1 MFYSPLRGESDS
13 RSEYGGGESVVL
25 STASTTNPGP
35 GLSRVP
41 TRWGAL
47 PLLLLVT
54 AVVAAADPV
63 APDPAVPH
71 PAAPEDRQYQY
82 WLELEAADQ
91 TYADR
96 SLEIGRHQAFL
107 EFLGQDSVVF
117 RDGPVDALELYS
129 SESFSG
135 AEISWEAH
143 YIDVSRAGD
152 LGLSAGP
159 LVVINPDEDSGQNLF
174 GHLISIW
181 RKQGIR
187 WELMADLGVFIPGF
201 LSMDVQP
208 DFNDTLPVLA
218 EAAPLDVAM
227 ADPNP
232 METLVEADLTFGR
245 SINFRGGRRA
255 LLRWGTENSR
265 VYLPGMAPAVGA
277 GDASTVYGSFL
288 DTQLE
293 AEATLPITL
302 NHVGGYLA
310 ASQELGYTYG
320 TMHEAGASEASGFRA
335 NYLRLWRL
343 IESGEWRIAVEV
355 LSPY

>member
-1 MFYSPLRGESDS
+1 MLMIAA
-13 RSEYGGGESVVL
+13 
-25 STASTTNPGP
+25 ASAFAAEDY
-35 GLSRVP
+35 GLSEQHRF
-41 TRWGAL
+41 
-47 PLLLLVT
+47 
-54 AVVAAADPV
+54 
-63 APDPAVPH
+63 
-71 PAAPEDRQYQY
+71 

-96 SLEIGRHQAFL
+96 ALEIGRHQAFL
-107 EFLGQDSVVF
+107 EFLGQGSVVF
-117 RDGPVDALELYS
+117 RDGPVNALELYS

-159 LVVINPDEDSGQNLF
+159 LVIINPGVEPDQDFF

-187 WELMADLGVFIPGF
+187 WELMADLAVLIPGH
-201 LSMDVQP
+201 LSMDVYP
-208 DFNDTLPVLA
+208 DFEDTRPVL
-218 EAAPLDVAM
+218 EETAPHQVALS
-227 ADPNP
+227 DPNP
-232 METLVEADLTFGR
+232 METLVESDLTFGR

-255 LLRWGTENSR
+255 LLRWGMENSR

-277 GDASTVYGSFL
+277 EDASSVYGAFL
-288 DTQLE
+288 DAQLQ
-293 AEATLPITL
+293 ATVPIIL
-302 NHVGGYLA
+302 NHVGGFLA

-320 TMHEAGASEASGFRA
+320 TMQEEGASEETGFRA

-343 IESGEWRIAVEV
+343 TAAGQWRIAVEV

>member
-1 MFYSPLRGESDS
+1 MLLFAAAFGFAAEDY
-13 RSEYGGGESVVL
+13 
-25 STASTTNPGP
+25 GP
-35 GLSRVP
+35 G
-41 TRWGAL
+41 
-47 PLLLLVT
+47 
-54 AVVAAADPV
+54 
-63 APDPAVPH
+63 
-71 PAAPEDRQYQY
+71 EQYQY

-107 EFLGQDSVVF
+107 EFLGQGSVVF
-117 RDGPVDALELYS
+117 RDGPVNALELYS

-135 AEISWEAH
+135 NEISWEAH

-159 LVVINPDEDSGQNLF
+159 LVIINPGDDPDQDLY

-187 WELMADLGVFIPGF
+187 WELMADLAVLIPGY

-208 DFNDTLPVLA
+208 NFEDTRPVL
-218 EAAPLDVAM
+218 EETAAPFVALS
-227 ADPNP
+227 DPDA
-232 METLVEADLTFGR
+232 METLIEADLTFGR

-255 LLRWGTENSR
+255 LLRWGMENSR

-277 GDASTVYGSFL
+277 EDASTVYGAFL

-293 AEATLPITL
+293 ATIPIAL
-302 NHVGGYLA
+302 NHVGGFLA
-310 ASQELGYTYG
+310 ASQ
-320 TMHEAGASEASGFRA
+320 
-335 NYLRLWRL
+335 
-343 IESGEWRIAVEV
+343 
-355 LSPY
+355 

>member
-1 MFYSPLRGESDS
+1 MKRN
-13 RSEYGGGESVVL
+13 RK
-25 STASTTNPGP
+25 
-35 GLSRVP
+35 
-41 TRWGAL
+41 RWAAL
-47 PLLLLVT
+47 PLLLF
-54 AVVAAADPV
+54 AQAAAL
-63 APDPAVPH
+63 
-71 PAAPEDRQYQY
+71 AAQPQWLEDRQYES

-91 TYADR
+91 SYADR
-96 SLEIGRHQAFL
+96 ALEIGRHQAFL
-107 EFLGQDSVVF
+107 EFLGQGSVVF
-117 RDGPVDALELYS
+117 REGPVDALELYS
-129 SESFSG
+129 SEAFRG
-135 AEISWEAH
+135 AELSWEAH

-159 LVVINPDEDSGQNLF
+159 VVIINPGEDSGRDFF

-218 EAAPLDVAM
+218 ETAPVHVAM
-227 ADPNP
+227 ADPEP
-232 METLVEADLTFGR
+232 MATLVESDHTFGR

-255 LLRWGTENSR
+255 LLRWGMENSR

-277 GDASTVYGSFL
+277 EDASTVYGAFL
-288 DTQLE
+288 DTRL
-293 AEATLPITL
+293 EATLPVNL

-320 TMHEAGASEASGFRA
+320 TMSESGADGESGFRA

-343 IESGEWRIAVEV
+343 IGTGEWRIAVEV

>member
-1 MFYSPLRGESDS
+1 MYSARLKWP
-13 RSEYGGGESVVL
+13 
-25 STASTTNPGP
+25 
-35 GLSRVP
+35 
-41 TRWGAL
+41 AL
-47 PLLLLVT
+47 PILML
-54 AVVAAADPV
+54 AATCGL
-63 APDPAVPH
+63 
-71 PAAPEDRQYQY
+71 AAEERPQGEHYQY

-91 TYADR
+91 SYADR

-159 LVVINPDEDSGQNLF
+159 LVIINPSEDLDQDLF

-181 RKQGIR
+181 RKRGIR
-187 WELMADLGVFIPGF
+187 WELMADLAVLIPGY
-201 LSMDVQP
+201 LSMDVLP
-208 DFNDTLPVLA
+208 NFDDTRPVLD
-218 EAAPLDVAM
+218 EVAPSAVAM
-227 ADPNP
+227 ADSRP
-232 METLVEADLTFGR
+232 METLVEADFTFGQ

-255 LLRWGTENSR
+255 LLRYGMENSR

-277 GDASTVYGSFL
+277 EDASTVYGAFL

-293 AEATLPITL
+293 ATVPITL

-320 TMHEAGASEASGFRA
+320 TMQEGGATAVAGFRA

-343 IESGEWRIAVEV
+343 TTANEWRIAVEV

>member
-1 MFYSPLRGESDS
+1 MNSDRLRWP
-13 RSEYGGGESVVL
+13 VL
-25 STASTTNPGP
+25 PTLLFAAAFGFAAEDYGP
-35 GLSRVP
+35 G
-41 TRWGAL
+41 
-47 PLLLLVT
+47 
-54 AVVAAADPV
+54 
-63 APDPAVPH
+63 
-71 PAAPEDRQYQY
+71 EQYQY

-107 EFLGQDSVVF
+107 EFLGQGSVVF
-117 RDGPVDALELYS
+117 RDGPVNALELYS

-159 LVVINPDEDSGQNLF
+159 LVIINPSDDPDQDLY

-187 WELMADLGVFIPGF
+187 WELMADLGVLIPGY

-208 DFNDTLPVLA
+208 NFEDTRPVL
-218 EAAPLDVAM
+218 EETAPPFLALS
-227 ADPNP
+227 DPNP

-255 LLRWGTENSR
+255 LLRWGMESSR

-277 GDASTVYGSFL
+277 EDASTVYGAFL

-293 AEATLPITL
+293 ATIPIAL
-302 NHVGGYLA
+302 NHVGGFLA
-310 ASQELGYTYG
+310 ASQELGYSYG
-320 TMHEAGASEASGFRA
+320 TMQEEGATEEAGFRA
-335 NYLRLWRL
+335 NYLRFWRL
-343 IESGEWRIAVEV
+343 NTTGEWRIAVEV

>member
-1 MFYSPLRGESDS
+1 MPMLLSAGFGFAAEDYQPGE
-13 RSEYGGGESVVL
+13 L
-25 STASTTNPGP
+25 
-35 GLSRVP
+35 
-41 TRWGAL
+41 
-47 PLLLLVT
+47 
-54 AVVAAADPV
+54 
-63 APDPAVPH
+63 
-71 PAAPEDRQYQY
+71 YQY
-82 WLELEAADQ
+82 WLELESADQ

-107 EFLGQDSVVF
+107 EFLGQGSVVF

-135 AEISWEAH
+135 NEISWEAH

-159 LVVINPDEDSGQNLF
+159 LVIINPSDDPDQDLY

-187 WELMADLGVFIPGF
+187 WELMADLAVLIPGY

-208 DFNDTLPVLA
+208 NFDDTRPVLEETA
-218 EAAPLDVAM
+218 PPYAAM
-227 ADPNP
+227 TDPNP

-255 LLRWGTENSR
+255 LLRYGMENSR

-277 GDASTVYGSFL
+277 EDASTVYGAFL

-293 AEATLPITL
+293 ATVPITL

-320 TMHEAGASEASGFRA
+320 TMHEEGATDESGFRA

-343 IESGEWRIAVEV
+343 STADEWRIAVEV
-355 LSPY
+355 LSPF

>member
-1 MFYSPLRGESDS
+1 MLLFAAAFGFAAEDY
-13 RSEYGGGESVVL
+13 
-25 STASTTNPGP
+25 GP
-35 GLSRVP
+35 G
-41 TRWGAL
+41 
-47 PLLLLVT
+47 
-54 AVVAAADPV
+54 
-63 APDPAVPH
+63 
-71 PAAPEDRQYQY
+71 EQYQY

-107 EFLGQDSVVF
+107 EFLGQGSVVF
-117 RDGPVDALELYS
+117 RDGPVNALELYS

-159 LVVINPDEDSGQNLF
+159 LVIINPSDDPDQDLY

-181 RKQGIR
+181 RKQGMR
-187 WELMADLGVFIPGF
+187 WELMADLAVLIPGY

-208 DFNDTLPVLA
+208 NFEDTRPVLQETA
-218 EAAPLDVAM
+218 SPLVALS
-227 ADPNP
+227 DPNP
-232 METLVEADLTFGR
+232 METLVEADLTFGQ

-255 LLRWGTENSR
+255 LLRWGMENSR

-277 GDASTVYGSFL
+277 EDASTVYGAFL

-293 AEATLPITL
+293 ATIPIAL
-302 NHVGGYLA
+302 NHVGGFLA
-310 ASQELGYTYG
+310 ASQELGYSYG
-320 TMHEAGASEASGFRA
+320 TMQEEGATEEAGFRA
-335 NYLRLWRL
+335 NYLRFWRL
-343 IESGEWRIAVEV
+343 NAAGEWRIAVEV

>member
-1 MFYSPLRGESDS
+1 MLLFAA
-13 RSEYGGGESVVL
+13 
-25 STASTTNPGP
+25 ASGFAAEDYGP
-35 GLSRVP
+35 G
-41 TRWGAL
+41 
-47 PLLLLVT
+47 
-54 AVVAAADPV
+54 
-63 APDPAVPH
+63 
-71 PAAPEDRQYQY
+71 EQYQY

-107 EFLGQDSVVF
+107 EFLGQGSVVF
-117 RDGPVDALELYS
+117 RDGPVNALELYS

-135 AEISWEAH
+135 NEISWEAH

-159 LVVINPDEDSGQNLF
+159 LVIINPSDDPDQDLY

-187 WELMADLGVFIPGF
+187 WELMADLAVLIPGY

-208 DFNDTLPVLA
+208 NFEDTRPVLQ
-218 EAAPLDVAM
+218 ETAPPLVALS
-227 ADPNP
+227 DPDP

-255 LLRWGTENSR
+255 LLRWGMENSR

-277 GDASTVYGSFL
+277 EDASTVYGAFL

-293 AEATLPITL
+293 ATIPIAL
-302 NHVGGYLA
+302 NHVGGFLA
-310 ASQELGYTYG
+310 ASQELGYSYG
-320 TMHEAGASEASGFRA
+320 TMHEEGATEEAGFRA
-335 NYLRLWRL
+335 NYLRFWRL
-343 IESGEWRIAVEV
+343 NGAGEWRIAVEV

>member
-1 MFYSPLRGESDS
+1 MNNDRLRWP
-13 RSEYGGGESVVL
+13 VL
-25 STASTTNPGP
+25 PTLLFAAAFCFAAEDYGP
-35 GLSRVP
+35 G
-41 TRWGAL
+41 
-47 PLLLLVT
+47 
-54 AVVAAADPV
+54 
-63 APDPAVPH
+63 
-71 PAAPEDRQYQY
+71 EQYQY

-107 EFLGQDSVVF
+107 EFLGQGSVVF
-117 RDGPVDALELYS
+117 RDGPVNALELYS

-159 LVVINPDEDSGQNLF
+159 LVIINPSDDPDQDLY

-181 RKQGIR
+181 RKRGIR
-187 WELMADLGVFIPGF
+187 WELMADLGVLIPGY

-208 DFNDTLPVLA
+208 NFEDTRPVL
-218 EAAPLDVAM
+218 EETAPPFLALS
-227 ADPNP
+227 DPNP

-255 LLRWGTENSR
+255 LLRWGMENSR

-277 GDASTVYGSFL
+277 EDASTVYGAFL

-293 AEATLPITL
+293 ATIPIAL
-302 NHVGGYLA
+302 NRVGGFLA
-310 ASQELGYTYG
+310 ASQELGYSYG
-320 TMHEAGASEASGFRA
+320 TMQEEGATEESGFRA
-335 NYLRLWRL
+335 NYLRFWRL
-343 IESGEWRIAVEV
+343 NAAGEWRIAVEV

>member
-1 MFYSPLRGESDS
+1 MPSIPLKWRFSK
-13 RSEYGGGESVVL
+13 VL
-25 STASTTNPGP
+25 PWA
-35 GLSRVP
+35 LS
-41 TRWGAL
+41 
-47 PLLLLVT
+47 LLLC
-54 AVVAAADPV
+54 
-63 APDPAVPH
+63 APALFAQEEQAQEAVPLEE
-71 PAAPEDRQYQY
+71 PAPGEEDQGLRRQHQY

-91 TYADR
+91 SYADR

-107 EFLGQDSVVF
+107 EFLGQGSVVF

-129 SESFSG
+129 SESFRG

-159 LVVINPDEDSGQNLF
+159 LVIIDPAEGSDEDLF

-181 RKQGIR
+181 RKRGVR
-187 WELMADLGVFIPGF
+187 WELMADLAVLIPGY

-208 DFNDTLPVLA
+208 NFDDTQPVLA
-218 EAAPLDVAM
+218 ETAAPDRALLE
-227 ADPNP
+227 PNP
-232 METLVEADLTFGR
+232 MDALVEADLIFGR

-255 LLRWGTENSR
+255 LLRWGMENSR

-277 GDASTVYGSFL
+277 EDASTVYGTFL

-293 AEATLPITL
+293 ATVPITL
-302 NHVGGYLA
+302 DHVGGYLA
-310 ASQELGYTYG
+310 ASRELGYTYG
-320 TMHEAGASEASGFRA
+320 TMREDGARERDGFRA

-343 IESGEWRIAVEV
+343 AAAGEWRIAVEV

>member
-1 MFYSPLRGESDS
+1 MLLSAGFGFAAEDYQPGE
-13 RSEYGGGESVVL
+13 L
-25 STASTTNPGP
+25 
-35 GLSRVP
+35 
-41 TRWGAL
+41 
-47 PLLLLVT
+47 
-54 AVVAAADPV
+54 
-63 APDPAVPH
+63 
-71 PAAPEDRQYQY
+71 YQY
-82 WLELEAADQ
+82 WLELESADQ

-107 EFLGQDSVVF
+107 EFLGQGSVVF

-135 AEISWEAH
+135 NEISWEAH

-159 LVVINPDEDSGQNLF
+159 LVIINPSDDPDQDLY

-187 WELMADLGVFIPGF
+187 WELMADLAVLIPGY

-208 DFNDTLPVLA
+208 NFDDTRPVLEETA
-218 EAAPLDVAM
+218 PPYAAM
-227 ADPNP
+227 TDPNP
-232 METLVEADLTFGR
+232 MESLVEADLTFGR

-255 LLRWGTENSR
+255 LLRYGMENSR

-277 GDASTVYGSFL
+277 EDASTVYGAFL

-293 AEATLPITL
+293 ATVPITL

-320 TMHEAGASEASGFRA
+320 TMHEEGATDESGFRA

-343 IESGEWRIAVEV
+343 STADEWRIAVEV
-355 LSPY
+355 LSPF

>member
-1 MFYSPLRGESDS
+1 MNRNRLRWPVFPTLLFAAAFGFAAED
-13 RSEYGGGESVVL
+13 Y
-25 STASTTNPGP
+25 GP
-35 GLSRVP
+35 G
-41 TRWGAL
+41 
-47 PLLLLVT
+47 
-54 AVVAAADPV
+54 
-63 APDPAVPH
+63 
-71 PAAPEDRQYQY
+71 EQYQY

-107 EFLGQDSVVF
+107 EFLGQGSVVF
-117 RDGPVDALELYS
+117 RDGPVNALELYS

-159 LVVINPDEDSGQNLF
+159 LVIINPSDDPDQDLY

-187 WELMADLGVFIPGF
+187 WELMADLAVLIPGY

-208 DFNDTLPVLA
+208 NFEDTRPVL
-218 EAAPLDVAM
+218 EETAPPYLALS
-227 ADPNP
+227 DPNP

-255 LLRWGTENSR
+255 LLRWGMENSR

-277 GDASTVYGSFL
+277 EDASTVYGAFL

-293 AEATLPITL
+293 ATIPIAL
-302 NHVGGYLA
+302 NHVGGFLA
-310 ASQELGYTYG
+310 ASQELGYSYG
-320 TMHEAGASEASGFRA
+320 TMQEEGATEEAGFRA
-335 NYLRLWRL
+335 NYLRFWRL
-343 IESGEWRIAVEV
+343 NAAGEWSIAVEV

>member
-1 MFYSPLRGESDS
+1 M
-13 RSEYGGGESVVL
+13 
-25 STASTTNPGP
+25 
-35 GLSRVP
+35 
-41 TRWGAL
+41 
-47 PLLLLVT
+47 LL
-54 AVVAAADPV
+54 VAAAFGF
-63 APDPAVPH
+63 
-71 PAAPEDRQYQY
+71 AAEDYGPGEQYQY

-107 EFLGQDSVVF
+107 EFLGQGSVVF
-117 RDGPVDALELYS
+117 RDGPVNALELYS

-135 AEISWEAH
+135 NEISWEAH

-159 LVVINPDEDSGQNLF
+159 LVIINPGDDPDQDLY

-187 WELMADLGVFIPGF
+187 WELMADLAVLIPGY

-208 DFNDTLPVLA
+208 NFEDTRPVL
-218 EAAPLDVAM
+218 EETAPPFVALS
-227 ADPNP
+227 DPDA
-232 METLVEADLTFGR
+232 METLIEADLTFGR

-255 LLRWGTENSR
+255 LLRWGMENSR

-277 GDASTVYGSFL
+277 EDASTVYGAFL

-293 AEATLPITL
+293 ATIPIAL
-302 NHVGGYLA
+302 NHVGGFLA

-320 TMHEAGASEASGFRA
+320 AMQEEGATEEAGFRA
-335 NYLRLWRL
+335 NYLRFWRL
-343 IESGEWRIAVEV
+343 SVAGEWRIAVEV

>member
-1 MFYSPLRGESDS
+1 MNSALLRLPA
-13 RSEYGGGESVVL
+13 L
-25 STASTTNPGP
+25 SMLLATAFSF
-35 GLSRVP
+35 
-41 TRWGAL
+41 
-47 PLLLLVT
+47 
-54 AVVAAADPV
+54 AA
-63 APDPAVPH
+63 
-71 PAAPEDRQYQY
+71 EEGRQGDHYQY
-82 WLELEAADQ
+82 WLELESADQ
-91 TYADR
+91 SYADR

-107 EFLGQDSVVF
+107 EFLGRDSVVF

-159 LVVINPDEDSGQNLF
+159 LVIINPSEETGQDLF

-187 WELMADLGVFIPGF
+187 WELMADLAVLIPGF
-201 LSMDVQP
+201 LSMDVQANF
-208 DFNDTLPVLA
+208 DDTRPVLQ
-218 EAAPLDVAM
+218 ETVPPHLAM

-232 METLVEADLTFGR
+232 MESLVEADLTFGR

-255 LLRWGTENSR
+255 LLRYGMENSR

-277 GDASTVYGSFL
+277 EDASTVYGAFL

-293 AEATLPITL
+293 ATVPITL

-320 TMHEAGASEASGFRA
+320 AMQEGGATDEASFRA

-343 IESGEWRIAVEV
+343 STANEWRIAVEV

>member
-1 MFYSPLRGESDS
+1 ML
-13 RSEYGGGESVVL
+13 L
-25 STASTTNPGP
+25 AAAASGFAAEDYGP
-35 GLSRVP
+35 G
-41 TRWGAL
+41 
-47 PLLLLVT
+47 
-54 AVVAAADPV
+54 
-63 APDPAVPH
+63 
-71 PAAPEDRQYQY
+71 EQYQY

-107 EFLGQDSVVF
+107 EFLGQGSVVF
-117 RDGPVDALELYS
+117 RDGPVNALELYS

-135 AEISWEAH
+135 NEISWEAH

-159 LVVINPDEDSGQNLF
+159 LVIINPSDDPDQDLY

-187 WELMADLGVFIPGF
+187 WELMADLAVLIPGY

-208 DFNDTLPVLA
+208 NFEDTRPVLQ
-218 EAAPLDVAM
+218 ETAPPLVALS
-227 ADPNP
+227 DPDP

-255 LLRWGTENSR
+255 LLRWGMENSR

-277 GDASTVYGSFL
+277 EDASTVYGAFL

-293 AEATLPITL
+293 ATIPIAL
-302 NHVGGYLA
+302 NHVGGFLA
-310 ASQELGYTYG
+310 ASQELGYSYG
-320 TMHEAGASEASGFRA
+320 TMHEEGATEEAGFRA
-335 NYLRLWRL
+335 NYLRFWRL
-343 IESGEWRIAVEV
+343 NGAGEWRIAVEV

>member
-1 MFYSPLRGESDS
+1 MNCDRLRWP
-13 RSEYGGGESVVL
+13 VF
-25 STASTTNPGP
+25 
-35 GLSRVP
+35 
-41 TRWGAL
+41 
-47 PLLLLVT
+47 PLLLF
-54 AVVAAADPV
+54 AAARGF
-63 APDPAVPH
+63 
-71 PAAPEDRQYQY
+71 AAEDYGSGEQYRY

-107 EFLGQDSVVF
+107 EFLGQGSVVF
-117 RDGPVDALELYS
+117 RDGPVNALELYS

-135 AEISWEAH
+135 NEISWEAH

-159 LVVINPDEDSGQNLF
+159 LVIINPSDDPDQDLY

-181 RKQGIR
+181 RKQGVR
-187 WELMADLGVFIPGF
+187 WELMADLAVLIPGY

-208 DFNDTLPVLA
+208 NFEDTRPVLA
-218 EAAPLDVAM
+218 ETAPPYVALSD
-227 ADPNP
+227 ANP
-232 METLVEADLTFGR
+232 MATLGEADLTFGR

-255 LLRWGTENSR
+255 LLRWGMENSR

-277 GDASTVYGSFL
+277 EDASTVYGAFL

-293 AEATLPITL
+293 ATIPIAL
-302 NHVGGYLA
+302 NHMGGFLA
-310 ASQELGYTYG
+310 ASRELGYSYG
-320 TMHEAGASEASGFRA
+320 TMQEYGATEEAGFRA
-335 NYLRLWRL
+335 NYLRFWRL
-343 IESGEWRIAVEV
+343 HATGEWRIAVEV

>member
-1 MFYSPLRGESDS
+1 MPAL
-13 RSEYGGGESVVL
+13 L
-25 STASTTNPGP
+25 S
-35 GLSRVP
+35 
-41 TRWGAL
+41 
-47 PLLLLVT
+47 
-54 AVVAAADPV
+54 AAAV
-63 APDPAVPH
+63 GL
-71 PAAPEDRQYQY
+71 AAEDYRPGEQYRY

-107 EFLGQDSVVF
+107 EFLGQGSVVF

-135 AEISWEAH
+135 NEVSWEAH

-159 LVVINPDEDSGQNLF
+159 LVIINPGDDPDQDLF

-181 RKQGIR
+181 RKRGIR
-187 WELMADLGVFIPGF
+187 WELMADLAVLIPGY

-208 DFNDTLPVLA
+208 NFDDTRPVLA
-218 EAAPLDVAM
+218 ETAPPHVAM

-232 METLVEADLTFGR
+232 MESLVEADLTFGR

-255 LLRWGTENSR
+255 LLRYGMENSR

-277 GDASTVYGSFL
+277 EDASTVYGAFL

-293 AEATLPITL
+293 ATIPIAL
-302 NHVGGYLA
+302 NHAGGYLA
-310 ASQELGYTYG
+310 ASRELGYTYG
-320 TMHEAGASEASGFRA
+320 TMHEEGATETLGFRA

-343 IESGEWRIAVEV
+343 GMDDEWRIAVEV

>member
-1 MFYSPLRGESDS
+1 MNSD
-13 RSEYGGGESVVL
+13 RLKLSV
-25 STASTTNPGP
+25 
-35 GLSRVP
+35 
-41 TRWGAL
+41 L
-47 PLLLLVT
+47 PMLLLAGLGFG
-54 AVVAAADPV
+54 A
-63 APDPAVPH
+63 
-71 PAAPEDRQYQY
+71 EDYQPGEQYQY

-107 EFLGQDSVVF
+107 EFLGQGSVVF
-117 RDGPVDALELYS
+117 RDGPVNALELYS

-135 AEISWEAH
+135 NEISWEAH

-159 LVVINPDEDSGQNLF
+159 LVIINPSDDPDQDLY

-187 WELMADLGVFIPGF
+187 WELMADLGVLIPGY

-208 DFNDTLPVLA
+208 NFDDTRPVL
-218 EAAPLDVAM
+218 EETVPPYDAM
-227 ADPNP
+227 TVPNP
-232 METLVEADLTFGR
+232 MESLVEADLTFGR

-255 LLRWGTENSR
+255 LLRYGMENSR

-277 GDASTVYGSFL
+277 EDASTVYGAFL

-293 AEATLPITL
+293 ATVPITL

-320 TMHEAGASEASGFRA
+320 TMHEEGATDESGFHA

-343 IESGEWRIAVEV
+343 STADEWRIAVEV
-355 LSPY
+355 LSPF

>member
-1 MFYSPLRGESDS
+1 MPMLLSAGFGFAAEDYQPGE
-13 RSEYGGGESVVL
+13 L
-25 STASTTNPGP
+25 
-35 GLSRVP
+35 
-41 TRWGAL
+41 
-47 PLLLLVT
+47 
-54 AVVAAADPV
+54 
-63 APDPAVPH
+63 
-71 PAAPEDRQYQY
+71 YQY
-82 WLELEAADQ
+82 WLELESADQ

-107 EFLGQDSVVF
+107 EFLGQGSVVF

-135 AEISWEAH
+135 NEISWEAH

-159 LVVINPDEDSGQNLF
+159 LVIINPSDDPDQDLY

-187 WELMADLGVFIPGF
+187 WELMADLAVLIPGY

-208 DFNDTLPVLA
+208 NFDDTRPVLEETA
-218 EAAPLDVAM
+218 PPYAAM
-227 ADPNP
+227 TDPNP
-232 METLVEADLTFGR
+232 MESLVEADLTFGR

-255 LLRWGTENSR
+255 LLRYGMENSR

-277 GDASTVYGSFL
+277 EDASTVYGAFL

-293 AEATLPITL
+293 ATVPITL

-320 TMHEAGASEASGFRA
+320 TMHEEGATDESGFRA

-343 IESGEWRIAVEV
+343 STADEWRIAVEV
-355 LSPY
+355 LSPF

>member
-1 MFYSPLRGESDS
+1 M
-13 RSEYGGGESVVL
+13 
-25 STASTTNPGP
+25 
-35 GLSRVP
+35 
-41 TRWGAL
+41 
-47 PLLLLVT
+47 LL
-54 AVVAAADPV
+54 VAAAFGF
-63 APDPAVPH
+63 
-71 PAAPEDRQYQY
+71 AAEDYGPGEQYRY

-107 EFLGQDSVVF
+107 EFLGQGSVVF
-117 RDGPVDALELYS
+117 RDGPVNALELYS

-135 AEISWEAH
+135 NEISWEAH

-159 LVVINPDEDSGQNLF
+159 LVIINPSDDPDQDLY

-187 WELMADLGVFIPGF
+187 WELMADLAVLIPGY

-208 DFNDTLPVLA
+208 NFEDTRPVLA
-218 EAAPLDVAM
+218 ETAAPFVALS
-227 ADPNP
+227 DPDA

-255 LLRWGTENSR
+255 LLRWGMENSR

-277 GDASTVYGSFL
+277 EDASTVYGAFL

-293 AEATLPITL
+293 ATIPIAL
-302 NHVGGYLA
+302 NHVGGFLA

-320 TMHEAGASEASGFRA
+320 TMREEGATGEAGFRA
-335 NYLRLWRL
+335 NYLRFWRL
-343 IESGEWRIAVEV
+343 SAAGEWRIAVEV

>member
-1 MFYSPLRGESDS
+1 LPILLSAGFGFAAEDYQPG
-13 RSEYGGGESVVL
+13 VL
-25 STASTTNPGP
+25 
-35 GLSRVP
+35 
-41 TRWGAL
+41 
-47 PLLLLVT
+47 
-54 AVVAAADPV
+54 
-63 APDPAVPH
+63 
-71 PAAPEDRQYQY
+71 YQY
-82 WLELEAADQ
+82 WLELESADQ

-135 AEISWEAH
+135 NEISWEAH

-159 LVVINPDEDSGQNLF
+159 LVIINPSDDPDQDLY

-187 WELMADLGVFIPGF
+187 WELMADLAVLIPGY

-208 DFNDTLPVLA
+208 NFDDTRPVLEETA
-218 EAAPLDVAM
+218 PPYAAM
-227 ADPNP
+227 TDPNP
-232 METLVEADLTFGR
+232 MESLVEADLTFGR

-255 LLRWGTENSR
+255 LLRSGMENSR

-277 GDASTVYGSFL
+277 EDASTVYGAFL

-293 AEATLPITL
+293 ATVPITL

-320 TMHEAGASEASGFRA
+320 TMHEEGATDESGFRA

-343 IESGEWRIAVEV
+343 STADEWRIAVEV
-355 LSPY
+355 LSPF

>member
-1 MFYSPLRGESDS
+1 M
-13 RSEYGGGESVVL
+13 
-25 STASTTNPGP
+25 
-35 GLSRVP
+35 
-41 TRWGAL
+41 
-47 PLLLLVT
+47 LLLAGLGF
-54 AVVAAADPV
+54 AA
-63 APDPAVPH
+63 
-71 PAAPEDRQYQY
+71 EDYQPGEQYQY

-107 EFLGQDSVVF
+107 EFLGQGSVVF
-117 RDGPVDALELYS
+117 RDGPVNALELYS

-135 AEISWEAH
+135 NEISWEAH

-159 LVVINPDEDSGQNLF
+159 LVIINPSDDPDQDLY

-187 WELMADLGVFIPGF
+187 WELMADLAVLIPGY

-208 DFNDTLPVLA
+208 NFDDTRPVL
-218 EAAPLDVAM
+218 EETVPPYDAM
-227 ADPNP
+227 TVPNP
-232 METLVEADLTFGR
+232 MESLVEADLTFGR

-255 LLRWGTENSR
+255 LLRYGMENSR

-277 GDASTVYGSFL
+277 EDASTVYGAFL

-293 AEATLPITL
+293 ATVPITL

-320 TMHEAGASEASGFRA
+320 TMHEEGATEESGFRA

-343 IESGEWRIAVEV
+343 STADEWRIAVEV
-355 LSPY
+355 LSPF

>member
-1 MFYSPLRGESDS
+1 MSSNYLLGP
-13 RSEYGGGESVVL
+13 VL
-25 STASTTNPGP
+25 SM
-35 GLSRVP
+35 
-41 TRWGAL
+41 
-47 PLLLLVT
+47 LLL
-54 AVVAAADPV
+54 AAALAD
-63 APDPAVPH
+63 
-71 PAAPEDRQYQY
+71 AAEDRWQGEQYQY

-107 EFLGQDSVVF
+107 EFLGQGSVVF
-117 RDGPVDALELYS
+117 RDGPVDALKLYS

-135 AEISWEAH
+135 NEISWEAH

-159 LVVINPDEDSGQNLF
+159 LLIINPGEDPDQDLF

-187 WELMADLGVFIPGF
+187 WELMADLAVLIPGY

-208 DFNDTLPVLA
+208 NFDDTHPVL
-218 EAAPLDVAM
+218 EETAAPYVAM
-227 ADPNP
+227 ADTDP
-232 METLVEADLTFGR
+232 METLVQADLTFGR

-255 LLRWGTENSR
+255 LLRWGMENSR

-277 GDASTVYGSFL
+277 EDASTVYGAFL

-293 AEATLPITL
+293 ATVPISL
-302 NHVGGYLA
+302 NLVGGYVA

-320 TMHEAGASEASGFRA
+320 AMQEEGATEETGFRA

-343 IESGEWRIAVEV
+343 TTTEEWRIAVEV

>member
-1 MFYSPLRGESDS
+1 MNSDRLRWP
-13 RSEYGGGESVVL
+13 VL
-25 STASTTNPGP
+25 PTLLFAAAFCFAAEDYGP
-35 GLSRVP
+35 G
-41 TRWGAL
+41 
-47 PLLLLVT
+47 
-54 AVVAAADPV
+54 
-63 APDPAVPH
+63 
-71 PAAPEDRQYQY
+71 EQYQY

-107 EFLGQDSVVF
+107 EFLGQGSVVF
-117 RDGPVDALELYS
+117 RDGPVNALELYS

-159 LVVINPDEDSGQNLF
+159 LVIINPSDGPDQDLY

-187 WELMADLGVFIPGF
+187 WELMADLAVLIPGY

-208 DFNDTLPVLA
+208 NFEDTRPVLEETA
-218 EAAPLDVAM
+218 PPFAALS
-227 ADPNP
+227 DPNP

-255 LLRWGTENSR
+255 LLRWGMENSR

-277 GDASTVYGSFL
+277 EDASTVYGAFL

-293 AEATLPITL
+293 ATIPIAL
-302 NHVGGYLA
+302 NHVGGFLA
-310 ASQELGYTYG
+310 ASQELGYSYG
-320 TMHEAGASEASGFRA
+320 TMQEEGATEEAGFRA
-335 NYLRLWRL
+335 NYLRFWRL
-343 IESGEWRIAVEV
+343 NTTGEWRIAVEV

>member
-1 MFYSPLRGESDS
+1 MDRN
-13 RSEYGGGESVVL
+13 R
-25 STASTTNPGP
+25 
-35 GLSRVP
+35 
-41 TRWGAL
+41 TRWEVL
-47 PLLLLVT
+47 PLSLLVS
-54 AVVAAADPV
+54 ALALAADP
-63 APDPAVPH
+63 
-71 PAAPEDRQYQY
+71 EWLENRQYQY

-107 EFLGQDSVVF
+107 EFLGQGSVVF
-117 RDGPVDALELYS
+117 RDGPVNALELYS
-129 SESFSG
+129 SESFRG
-135 AEISWEAH
+135 NEISWEAH

-159 LVVINPDEDSGQNLF
+159 LVIINSGEDPVRDLF

-181 RKQGIR
+181 RKRGIR
-187 WELMADLGVFIPGF
+187 WELMADLGVLIPGY

-218 EAAPLDVAM
+218 ETAPVHVAM
-227 ADPNP
+227 EDPEP
-232 METLVEADLTFGR
+232 MATLVETDLTFGR

-255 LLRWGTENSR
+255 LLRWGMENSR

-277 GDASTVYGSFL
+277 QEASAVYGAFL

-293 AEATLPITL
+293 ATVPITL
-302 NHVGGYLA
+302 DHVGGFLA

-320 TMHEAGASEASGFRA
+320 TMREAGATEDSGFRA

-343 IESGEWRIAVEV
+343 IDANEWRIAVEV

>member
-1 MFYSPLRGESDS
+1 MPMLLSAGFGFAAEDYQPGE
-13 RSEYGGGESVVL
+13 L
-25 STASTTNPGP
+25 
-35 GLSRVP
+35 
-41 TRWGAL
+41 
-47 PLLLLVT
+47 
-54 AVVAAADPV
+54 
-63 APDPAVPH
+63 
-71 PAAPEDRQYQY
+71 YQY
-82 WLELEAADQ
+82 WLELESADQ

-135 AEISWEAH
+135 NEISWEAH

-159 LVVINPDEDSGQNLF
+159 LVIINPSDDPDQDLY

-187 WELMADLGVFIPGF
+187 WELMADLAVLIPGY

-208 DFNDTLPVLA
+208 NFDDTRPVLEETA
-218 EAAPLDVAM
+218 PPYAAMTDI
-227 ADPNP
+227 NP
-232 METLVEADLTFGR
+232 MESLVEADLTFGR

-255 LLRWGTENSR
+255 LLRYGMENSR

-277 GDASTVYGSFL
+277 EDASTVYGAFL

-293 AEATLPITL
+293 ATVPITL

-320 TMHEAGASEASGFRA
+320 TMHEEGATDESGFRA

-343 IESGEWRIAVEV
+343 STADEWRIAVEV
-355 LSPY
+355 LSPF

>member
-1 MFYSPLRGESDS
+1 MNSDRLRWP
-13 RSEYGGGESVVL
+13 VF
-25 STASTTNPGP
+25 PM
-35 GLSRVP
+35 
-41 TRWGAL
+41 
-47 PLLLLVT
+47 LL
-54 AVVAAADPV
+54 VAAAFGF
-63 APDPAVPH
+63 
-71 PAAPEDRQYQY
+71 AAEDYGPGEQYQY

-107 EFLGQDSVVF
+107 EFLGQGSVVF
-117 RDGPVDALELYS
+117 RDGPVNALELYS

-159 LVVINPDEDSGQNLF
+159 LVIINPSDDPDQDLY

-187 WELMADLGVFIPGF
+187 WELMADLAVLIPGY

-208 DFNDTLPVLA
+208 NFEDTRPVLEETA
-218 EAAPLDVAM
+218 PPFAALS
-227 ADPNP
+227 DPNP

-255 LLRWGTENSR
+255 LLRWGMENSR

-277 GDASTVYGSFL
+277 EDASTVYGAFL

-293 AEATLPITL
+293 ATIPIAL
-302 NHVGGYLA
+302 NHVGGFLA
-310 ASQELGYTYG
+310 ASQELGYSYG
-320 TMHEAGASEASGFRA
+320 TMQEEGATEEAGFRA
-335 NYLRLWRL
+335 NYLRFWRL
-343 IESGEWRIAVEV
+343 NTTGEWRIAVEV